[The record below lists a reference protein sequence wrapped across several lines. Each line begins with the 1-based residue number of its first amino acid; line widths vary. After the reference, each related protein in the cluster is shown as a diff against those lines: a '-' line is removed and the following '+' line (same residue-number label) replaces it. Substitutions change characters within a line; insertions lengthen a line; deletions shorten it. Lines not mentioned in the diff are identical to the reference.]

1 MPSNPTI
8 PTAARVRPYTSPH
21 PIARLQAQA
30 IEMRD
35 AHFAARRA
43 KISELVIE
51 ARKKS
56 DTIHDEFHW
65 TLVYDLELAPEVTG
79 RQRILEQGII
89 PVPPQEL
96 TTDMD
101 LHDELWTVIEA
112 LANCG
117 IYFINTNHMCDRD
130 FYCRLYF
137 RILEEPTKL
146 MPPASEACEYIDCMH
161 PLDLEHPLAKRALSR
176 DNTFPPNQGPYRR
189 SPIFDKLGLINDRD
203 YYLPRPSHA

>member
-1 MPSNPTI
+1 M

-21 PIARLQAQA
+21 PVARLQAQA

-43 KISELVIE
+43 KITELMIE

-56 DTIHDEFHW
+56 DSIHDEFHW
-65 TLVYDLELAPEVTG
+65 TLVYDMELAPEVTG
-79 RQRILEQGII
+79 RQRLLEQGII

-96 TTDMD
+96 TTDSD
-101 LHDELWTVIEA
+101 LHDELWTVIEG

-117 IYFINTNHMCDRD
+117 IYFINTGHMSDRD

-137 RILEEPTKL
+137 RILEEQTKL

-161 PLDLEHPLAKRALSR
+161 PLDLEHPISQRAMSR
-176 DNTFPPNQGPYRR
+176 DNTFPPNQGAYVRGPL
-189 SPIFDKLGLINDRD
+189 FTKLGIINDRD
-203 YYLPRPSHA
+203 YYLPRPSTP